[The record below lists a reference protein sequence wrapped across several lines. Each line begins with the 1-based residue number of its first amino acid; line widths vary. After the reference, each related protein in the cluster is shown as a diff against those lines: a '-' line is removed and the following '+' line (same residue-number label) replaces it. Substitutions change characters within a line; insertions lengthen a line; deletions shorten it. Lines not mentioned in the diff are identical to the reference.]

1 MFYYHTEAQ
10 RQLIRERV
18 EQLATDMRRTP
29 DPTAAGVGGD
39 RRTFPVKH
47 VLLSVR
53 RARYWARVRALAY
66 HGSEPRTEKKP

>member
-29 DPTAAGVGGD
+29 DLTTPKVGGD
-39 RRTFPVKH
+39 HRTFRVKH
-47 VLLSVR
+47 LRLSVR
-53 RARYWARVRALAY
+53 RARYWARLRALAY
-66 HGSEPRTEKKP
+66 HG

>member
-29 DPTAAGVGGD
+29 DPTTPGVGAA
-39 RRTFPVKH
+39 RRAFRVKL

-53 RARYWARVRALAY
+53 RARYWARARALAY
-66 HGSEPRTEKKP
+66 HG

>member
-18 EQLATDMRRTP
+18 EQLASDMRRSPGRT
-29 DPTAAGVGGD
+29 TAIVGGD
-39 RRTFPVKH
+39 RRSFRVRH
-47 VLLSVR
+47 LLLSVR

-66 HGSEPRTEKKP
+66 HG